1 MSEET
6 GAMSEKALHIL
17 RAAVADAGDE
27 PGVYVSRARVMEQTG
42 VSDLEEFERIAED
55 LAERGFIDEGV
66 NRYEFFVVT
75 LRGIGA
81 GTTEATEAPREATSK
96 SREAPDETVSEEP
109 HSTHAAPPDAA
120 GPCRAPLVVA
130 AVLWVQVSRVRRR
143 LRGGTKATAEAAIQ

>member
-42 VSDLEEFERIAED
+42 VSDLEEFERIAQD

-66 NRYEFFVVT
+66 NRYEFFMVT
-75 LRGIGA
+75 LRGIAAGA
-81 GTTEATEAPREATSK
+81 TEATETPRDATSEL
-96 SREAPDETVSEEP
+96 REPSDALCEGPDRSDVTPGSEHPVERP
-109 HSTHAAPPDAA
+109 SWWRKFF
-120 GPCRAPLVVA
+120 GF
-130 AVLWVQVSRVRRR
+130 
-143 LRGGTKATAEAAIQ
+143 E

>member
-42 VSDLEEFERIAED
+42 VGDLEEFERIAQD

-81 GTTEATEAPREATSK
+81 GATEATEATPESREATPE
-96 SREAPDETVSEEP
+96 SREAPETVPEGEGNGDV
-109 HSTHAAPPDAA
+109 PPV
-120 GPCRAPLVVA
+120 PLDPVERPS
-130 AVLWVQVSRVRRR
+130 WWRRFFG
-143 LRGGTKATAEAAIQ
+143 LE

>member
-17 RAAVADAGDE
+17 RAAVADAGDK

-42 VSDLEEFERIAED
+42 VSDLEEFERIAQD

-75 LRGIGA
+75 LRGIAAGA
-81 GTTEATEAPREATSK
+81 AEATEAPREANPE
-96 SREAPDETVSEEP
+96 SREPSEMPSEGPDRGDVTPGSEHPVERP
-109 HSTHAAPPDAA
+109 SWWRKFF
-120 GPCRAPLVVA
+120 GF
-130 AVLWVQVSRVRRR
+130 
-143 LRGGTKATAEAAIQ
+143 E

>member
-17 RAAVADAGDE
+17 RAACADARDE

-81 GTTEATEAPREATSK
+81 GATEVTETPREANPE
-96 SREAPDETVSEEP
+96 SREPSETPSEGPDRGDVTPGSEHPVERP
-109 HSTHAAPPDAA
+109 SWWRKFF
-120 GPCRAPLVVA
+120 GF
-130 AVLWVQVSRVRRR
+130 
-143 LRGGTKATAEAAIQ
+143 E

>member
-17 RAAVADAGDE
+17 RAAVADAGND

-75 LRGIGA
+75 LRGIAAGA
-81 GTTEATEAPREATSK
+81 AEATEAPREANPE
-96 SREAPDETVSEEP
+96 SREAPEMVPEEP
-109 HSTHAAPPDAA
+109 HSPHHAPPTPQD
-120 GPCRAPLVVA
+120 PVERPS
-130 AVLWVQVSRVRRR
+130 WWRRFF
-143 LRGGTKATAEAAIQ
+143 GFE

>member
-1 MSEET
+1 MSEEA

-27 PGVYVSRARVMEQTG
+27 PGVYVSRAQVMEQTR

-55 LAERGFIDEGV
+55 LAEQGFIDEGV

-81 GTTEATEAPREATSK
+81 GATEATGASREATPE
-96 SREAPDETVSEEP
+96 SREAPETVPEGEIMA
-109 HSTHAAPPDAA
+109 T
-120 GPCRAPLVVA
+120 APLVPLDHVE
-130 AVLWVQVSRVRRR
+130 RRSWLRRFIGMVCR
-143 LRGGTKATAEAAIQ
+143 LSSTQYAHLHTGQG

>member
-6 GAMSEKALHIL
+6 GAISEKAFHIL

-75 LRGIGA
+75 LRGIAAGA
-81 GTTEATEAPREATSK
+81 TEATEATEGPRDATLE
-96 SREAPDETVSEEP
+96 SREAPETLSEEP
-109 HSTHAAPPDAA
+109 HSTPAAPTPQDPVERPSWWRKFF
-120 GPCRAPLVVA
+120 GL
-130 AVLWVQVSRVRRR
+130 
-143 LRGGTKATAEAAIQ
+143 E

>member
-6 GAMSEKALHIL
+6 GALSEKALHIL
-17 RAAVADAGDE
+17 RAAVADARGE

-42 VSDLEEFERIAED
+42 VSDLEEFERIAEG

-81 GTTEATEAPREATSK
+81 GAAESTEAPREA
-96 SREAPDETVSEEP
+96 PDTVSEEP
-109 HSTHAAPPDAA
+109 HSTPHHAAPTPQD
-120 GPCRAPLVVA
+120 PVERPSS
-130 AVLWVQVSRVRRR
+130 WWRRFF
-143 LRGGTKATAEAAIQ
+143 GFE

>member
-42 VSDLEEFERIAED
+42 VNDLEEFERIAEE

-81 GTTEATEAPREATSK
+81 GGTEITETPREATPHTQEPSETP
-96 SREAPDETVSEEP
+96 SEGPDRGDVPPGSEHPVERP
-109 HSTHAAPPDAA
+109 S
-120 GPCRAPLVVA
+120 
-130 AVLWVQVSRVRRR
+130 WWRRFF
-143 LRGGTKATAEAAIQ
+143 GFE

>member
-17 RAAVADAGDE
+17 RASVADAGDE

-66 NRYEFFVVT
+66 NRYEFFMVT

-81 GTTEATEAPREATSK
+81 STTEGTEVPREATPQT
-96 SREAPDETVSEEP
+96 REPSETPSEGPDRGDVPPGSEHPVERP
-109 HSTHAAPPDAA
+109 S
-120 GPCRAPLVVA
+120 
-130 AVLWVQVSRVRRR
+130 W
-143 LRGGTKATAEAAIQ
+143 

>member
-1 MSEET
+1 MSEEA

-42 VSDLEEFERIAED
+42 VGDLEEFERIAQD

-81 GTTEATEAPREATSK
+81 GATEATEATPESREATPE
-96 SREAPDETVSEEP
+96 SREAPETVSEGEGNGDV
-109 HSTHAAPPDAA
+109 PPV
-120 GPCRAPLVVA
+120 PLDPVERPS
-130 AVLWVQVSRVRRR
+130 WWRRFFG
-143 LRGGTKATAEAAIQ
+143 LE

>member
-6 GAMSEKALHIL
+6 GALSEKALHIL

-66 NRYEFFVVT
+66 NRYEFFMVT

-81 GTTEATEAPREATSK
+81 GATEATEATPE
-96 SREAPDETVSEEP
+96 SREGPEMVPEEP
-109 HSTHAAPPDAA
+109 HSTPPCSPDAA

-130 AVLWVQVSRVRRR
+130 AVLWVRVSKKEGRW
-143 LRGGTKATAEAAIQ
+143 L